1 MKTINKKTV
10 LVQKEV
16 REEQLTLSLE
26 SFENWLT
33 LKGVYA
39 DYMKYLS
46 EARPAIRFFRMTGDH
61 PELLISGAFSWPADK
76 PLTWR
81 YINDRWVKF
90 VKDSNIVK
98 VDPTITANVTKVVIK
113 KEAVPE
119 IIEEKEITILDFE
132 QFLRNQHV
140 RPMRVYADLNK
151 TVGEWLDYCVGYPSA
166 LIDQICIWDEA
177 KNTSTDTYIKLD
189 AEWRKF
195 CRDNHVVRLA
205 ITE

>member
-39 DYMKYLS
+39 DYMRLLAASK
-46 EARPAIRFFRMTGDH
+46 PIFRYFHMCGNK
-61 PELLISGAFSWPADK
+61 PESLIISAFSWPADK
-76 PLTWR
+76 GSKWR
-81 YINDRWVKF
+81 EIHEKWQEF

-113 KEAVPE
+113 KEAVPT
-119 IIEEKEITILDFE
+119 IVEEKEITILDFE
-132 QFLRNQHV
+132 QFLIDQHV
-140 RPMRVYADLNK
+140 RPMRIYADLNK
-151 TVGEWLDYCVGYPSA
+151 TVGRWLHICANLPEA
-166 LIDQICIWDEA
+166 MIDTLCIWNEA
-177 KNTSTDTYIKLD
+177 TNTSNETYLKLD

>member
-39 DYMKYLS
+39 DYMRFLTERRS
-46 EARPAIRFFRMTGDH
+46 ITQFFRTQGDK
-61 PELLISGAFSWPADK
+61 PYMLISGAFSWPSASSLK
-76 PLTWR
+76 WR
-81 YINDRWVKF
+81 EVDNQWLKF

-98 VDPTITANVTKVVIK
+98 VDPTITANVTKTIIK
-113 KEAVPE
+113 KEAVPT
-119 IIEEKEITILDFE
+119 IVEEKEITILDFE
-132 QFLRNQHV
+132 QFLIDQHI

-151 TVGEWLDYCVGYPSA
+151 TVGRWLHICANLPEA
-166 LIDQICIWDEA
+166 MIDTLCIWDDA

-189 AEWRKF
+189 REWRAF
-195 CRDNHVVRLA
+195 CRENHVVRLA

>member
-26 SFENWLT
+26 NFENWLI

-39 DYMKYLS
+39 DYMRLLAERRS
-46 EARPAIRFFRMTGDH
+46 IAQFFRTQGDM
-61 PELLISGAFSWPADK
+61 PYMLISGAFSWPSASSLKWHEIDGQ
-76 PLTWR
+76 W
-81 YINDRWVKF
+81 IKF

-98 VDPTITANVTKVVIK
+98 VDPTITANVTKTIIK
-113 KEAVPE
+113 KEAVPT
-119 IIEEKEITILDFE
+119 IVEEKEITLQEFE
-132 QFLRNQHV
+132 QFLRNQRV

-151 TVGEWLDYCVGYPSA
+151 TVGEWLDYCVNFPEA
-166 LIDQICIWDEA
+166 MIATLCIWDDA

-189 AEWRKF
+189 REWRKF
-195 CRDNHVVRLA
+195 CKENHVVRLA

>member
-26 SFENWLT
+26 NFENWLT

-39 DYMKYLS
+39 DYMRLLA
-46 EARPAIRFFRMTGDH
+46 ARRPIARFFREQGDV
-61 PELLISGAFSWPADK
+61 PSLLISGAFSWPSDK
-76 PLTWR
+76 SLTWR
-81 YINDRWVKF
+81 YINDEWLKF

-98 VDPTITANVTKVVIK
+98 VDPTITANKTTVTIK
-113 KEAVPE
+113 KEAAPT
-119 IIEEKEITILDFE
+119 IIEEKEITLLEFE

-151 TVGEWLDYCVGYPSA
+151 TVGEWLDFCVNFPEA
-166 LIDQICIWDEA
+166 MIDTLCIWDEA

-189 AEWRKF
+189 SEWRKF
-195 CRDNHVVRLA
+195 CHENHIIRLA

>member
-10 LVQKEV
+10 LTQKEV

-39 DYMKYLS
+39 NYMRLLAASKPIFRYL
-46 EARPAIRFFRMTGDH
+46 RMCGNK
-61 PELLISGAFSWPADK
+61 PESLIISAFSWPSEEC
-76 PLTWR
+76 LTWR
-81 YINDRWVKF
+81 YINDEWQKF

-98 VDPTITANVTKVVIK
+98 VDPTITANVTKTIIK
-113 KEAVPE
+113 KEAVPT
-119 IIEEKEITILDFE
+119 IIEEKEITLQEFE

-140 RPMRVYADLNK
+140 RPMHIYADLNK
-151 TVGEWLDYCVGYPSA
+151 TVGEWLDFCVNFPEA
-166 LIDQICIWDEA
+166 MIDTLCIWNEA

-189 AEWRKF
+189 REWRAF
-195 CRDNHVVRLA
+195 CKENHVVRLA

>member
-39 DYMKYLS
+39 DYMRLLAESKPIFRY
-46 EARPAIRFFRMTGDH
+46 FRMCGNK
-61 PELLISGAFSWPADK
+61 PESLIMNAFRWPAEELLKWGEIHQLWQ
-76 PLTWR
+76 
-81 YINDRWVKF
+81 KF

-98 VDPTITANVTKVVIK
+98 VDPTITANVTKVIIK
-113 KEAVPE
+113 KEAVPT
-119 IIEEKEITILDFE
+119 IVEEKEITLQEFE

-151 TVGEWLDYCVGYPSA
+151 TVGEWLDFCVNFPST
-166 LIDQICIWDEA
+166 LIDQICIWSEA
-177 KNTSTDTYIKLD
+177 KNTSCDTYNKLD

-195 CRDNHVVRLA
+195 CRENHVVRLA

>member
-39 DYMKYLS
+39 DYMRLLAESKPIFRYL
-46 EARPAIRFFRMTGDH
+46 RMHGNK
-61 PELLISGAFSWPADK
+61 PESLIIDAFSWPSTSVLK
-76 PLTWR
+76 WR
-81 YINDRWVKF
+81 EIHEKWLEF
-90 VKDSNIVK
+90 VKTSNIVK
-98 VDPTITANVTKVVIK
+98 VDPTIVENVSKVVIK
-113 KEAVPE
+113 KEAVPT
-119 IIEEKEITILDFE
+119 IVEEKEITIQEFE

-151 TVGEWLDYCVGYPSA
+151 TVGEWLNYCIDWPQA
-166 LIDQICIWDEA
+166 LIDQICIWSQA
-177 KNTSTDTYIKLD
+177 KNTSTDTYVKLD
-189 AEWRKF
+189 TEWRKF
-195 CRDNHVVRLA
+195 CRENHVARLA